1 MRILPLIYLLIIV
14 NACSFNKEST
24 YWSEDNI
31 KRVKKEKM
39 LDEIIKKSDDIT
51 LMSYNEYET
60 FLKDYTKKSK
70 YPELSD

>member
-39 LDEIIKKSDDIT
+39 LDEIIKKSNDIT